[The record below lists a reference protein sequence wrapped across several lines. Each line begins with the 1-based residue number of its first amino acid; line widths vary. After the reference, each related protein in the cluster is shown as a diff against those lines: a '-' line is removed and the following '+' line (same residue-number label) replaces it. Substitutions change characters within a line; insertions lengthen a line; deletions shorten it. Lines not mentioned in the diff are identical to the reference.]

1 MTRAQNHFDMATAF
15 RFSPDGRVFVA
26 EKSGLIDV
34 YDSPSDT
41 TPTVFADLRQKVYNY
56 WDRGMLG
63 LALPPDFPAS
73 PYVYVLYTYDG
84 DIGGSFP
91 KYGGGDGT
99 SDGCADPTGQGCIV
113 SGRLSRLT
121 IGTGANADKMVG
133 SEQVLVDDWC
143 QQFPSH
149 SIGGLEFGADGY
161 LYASGG
167 EGASFNYAD
176 YGQTGNPCGDPPG
189 AKGANLTTPAAE
201 GGSLRSQDV
210 LTTGDPT
217 GLDGSVIRIDPST
230 GLAAPGNPFSSSSD
244 ANSQRIVAYGFR
256 NPFRIAFRPGTNDLW
271 IGDVGNATWEELD
284 HTNAADS
291 TAEDFGWPC
300 WEGALH
306 QASYES
312 LGTSLCNQVYA
323 NGSTLPFLTYNHS
336 NPVVPGE
343 TCPTANGSSVTG
355 VRFSSSAAPYPSS
368 FQGGLFFAD
377 RSRQCIW
384 YMPPGSGGLPDKSSV
399 QVFETTAHNPVD
411 LQIGPDNKL
420 WYMDFD
426 YFGGATGSQ
435 IHRIDW
441 TPGNQAPVARIS
453 ANLTNGATP
462 LNVSFNG
469 TSSSDPEGGPITY
482 RWDLNGDGTYG
493 DSTSATPSFTYTT
506 SGIYNV
512 GLEVTDNTGQ
522 KGYDH
527 IAITAG
533 NSAPSAVISTPLP
546 STTWKVGDTIS
557 FSGSATDAQDGTEP
571 ASRLTWSVIM
581 HHCTTP
587 STCHTHPIQD
597 FAGVASGSFAA
608 PDHEYPSWIEVSL
621 TATDAGGLTD
631 TQSVR
636 LDPKTADVTMKS
648 NPAGLK
654 LTIDS
659 NFLTAPFTK
668 TVILGSSNSISAG
681 SPQRLTSRTYYFRG
695 WSDDGAQS
703 HNVTINGN
711 TTLTATYGRIRL
723 GSRAAAKRRA
733 AARRRAAT
741 RRKAAKLRAER
752 LRRARLHHR
761 HAHHSEG

>member
-1 MTRAQNHFDMATAF
+1 MTKAQNGFDVATSF
-15 RFSPDGRVFVA
+15 RFAPDGRVFVG
-26 EKSGLIDV
+26 EKSGKIDV

-41 TPTVFADLRQKVYNY
+41 TPTLFADLRRQVYNY
-56 WDRGMLG
+56 WDRGLIG
-63 LALPPDFPAS
+63 LAVDPNFPAS

-99 SDGCADPTGQGCIV
+99 SDGCADPTGQGCVV

-133 SEQVLVDDWC
+133 SEQVLVDGWC

-149 SIGGLEFGADGY
+149 SVGGLEFGADGY
-161 LYASGG
+161 LYAAGG
-167 EGASFNYAD
+167 DGASFGYED

-189 AKGANLTTPAAE
+189 AKGTNLTPPTAE
-201 GGSLRSQDV
+201 GGALRSQDV
-210 LTTGDPT
+210 VTPSDPT
-217 GLDGSVIRIDPST
+217 GVNGSVIRIDPST
-230 GLAAPGNPFSSSSD
+230 GLGAPGNPFATSTD
-244 ANSQRIVAYGFR
+244 ANAQRIVAYGFR

-271 IGDVGNATWEELD
+271 VGDVGNSTWEELN

-291 TAEDFGWPC
+291 TADNFGWPC
-300 WEGALH
+300 WEGAAH
-306 QASYES
+306 QGAYEAA
-312 LGTSLCNQVYA
+312 GTNLCNQIYA
-323 NGSTLPFLTYNHS
+323 NGGTTMPFLAYNHS
-336 NPVVPGE
+336 SPVVSGE
-343 TCPTANGSSVTG
+343 TCRTGSGSSVTG
-355 VRFSSSAAPYPSS
+355 VRFSPAVAPYPSS

-384 YMPPGSGGLPDKSSV
+384 YMPPGSGGIPDKNSV
-399 QVFETTAHNPVD
+399 QVFETGAHNPVD

-420 WYMDFD
+420 WFMDFD
-426 YFGGATGSQ
+426 FLGGATGSQ

-441 TPGNQAPVARIS
+441 TPGNQAPVAKIS
-453 ANLTNGATP
+453 ANPTNGATP
-462 LNVSFNG
+462 LNVSFDG
-469 TSSSDPEGGPITY
+469 TGSSDPEGGPITY
-482 RWDLNGDGTYG
+482 RWDLNGDGAYG
-493 DSTSATPSFTYTT
+493 DSTSATPSSTYTAT
-506 SGIYNV
+506 GVSNV

-533 NSAPSAVISTPLP
+533 NSAPTAVITTPLP
-546 STTWKVGDTIS
+546 STTWKVGDPIS
-557 FSGSATDAQDGTEP
+557 FSGSATDAQDGNEP

-587 STCHTHPIQD
+587 NTCHTHPVQD
-597 FAGVASGSFAA
+597 YAGVASGSFNA
-608 PDHEYPSWIEVSL
+608 PDHEYPSWIEVAL
-621 TATDAGGLTD
+621 TVTDAGGLSN

-648 NPAGLK
+648 TPSGLK
-654 LTIDS
+654 LALDS
-659 NFLTAPFTK
+659 SLLTTQFTK
-668 TVILGSSNSISAG
+668 TVILGSNNSISAG
-681 SPQRLTSRTYYFRG
+681 SPQRFGSRTYYFRG

-723 GSRAAAKRRA
+723 GSRAAAKRRT
-733 AARRRAAT
+733 AARRR
-741 RRKAAKLRAER
+741 AAKLRAER

-761 HAHHSEG
+761 HAHHNRG